1 MVSHTDTANG
11 GGIPPGG
18 PAPAPPKRRPIGAVV
33 SSVADGLRSLLRQEV
48 ELAKIEMKEAAAA
61 KAKGVA
67 LMVAAGVMGLL
78 ALVFMAVAG
87 AAALDLVL
95 PRWAAYL
102 IVGGV
107 FVLLALVLMLAAR
120 PALRAP
126 ATPELTQR
134 TLKEDAEWAKKQL
147 AR

>member
-1 MVSHTDTANG
+1 MVSHTDAVNG
-11 GGIPPGG
+11 GGTPPGG
-18 PAPAPPKRRPIGAVV
+18 PPPPRRRPIGAVV

-67 LMVAAGVMGLL
+67 LMVAAGLMGLF

-95 PRWAAYL
+95 PTWAAYL

-107 FVLLALVLMLAAR
+107 FVLLSLVLVLAAR

>member
-1 MVSHTDTANG
+1 MVSDTSTMG
-11 GGIPPGG
+11 GNG
-18 PAPAPPKRRPIGAVV
+18 PAGPPPPKGRRPIGTVV
-33 SSVADGLRSLLRQEV
+33 SSVVDGARTLVRQEV
-48 ELAKIEMKEAAAA
+48 ALAKIEVKEAVSA
-61 KAKGVA
+61 KARGIA
-67 LMVAAGVMGLL
+67 LMVGAGVM
-78 ALVFMAVAG
+78 ALFALGFVGVSG
-87 AAALDLVL
+87 AAALDRVL

-107 FVLLALVLMLAAR
+107 FVLLAVILMLAAR
-120 PALRAP
+120 PALKAS

>member
-1 MVSHTDTANG
+1 MATDANTMG
-11 GGIPPGG
+11 GG
-18 PAPAPPKRRPIGAVV
+18 ASTAAPPPKGRRPLGAVV
-33 SSVADGLRSLLRQEV
+33 TSVVDGARTLVRQEV
-48 ELAKIEMKEAAAA
+48 ELAKIEVKEAVSA
-61 KAKGVA
+61 KAKGVG
-67 LMVAAGVMGLL
+67 LMVGAGVMAML
-78 ALVFMAVAG
+78 ALVFMAIAG

-107 FVLLALVLMLAAR
+107 FVLLALILMLVAR
-120 PALRAP
+120 PALKAP
-126 ATPELTQR
+126 ATPALTQQ